1 MLNLFLLKLKSMTSS
16 WLTQPFNLTVLT
28 HCLFWGYDLSL
39 GKLFFPLSSCK
50 KWNKP
55 QMGTSAQGYLGVCK
69 KKKKDKNSVKVMKTS
84 KTSLICMRGLRCIK
98 DAKIP
103 EKCLFFSHFP
113 LVKPQ
118 AFLRVRGCKSRYEL
132 LGVNE
137 RIVGQLTNQVTG
149 HALK

>member
-28 HCLFWGYDLSL
+28 RCLFWEYDLSL

-69 KKKKDKNSVKVMKTS
+69 KKDKKKDKNSVKVMKTS
-84 KTSLICMRGLRCIK
+84 KTSLVCMRGLRCIK

-103 EKCLFFSHFP
+103 EKCLFLLLAS
-113 LVKPQ
+113 LWLSLKR
-118 AFLRVRGCKSRYEL
+118 FLESEVVSLDMSSRVLMRGL
-132 LGVNE
+132 WVN
-137 RIVGQLTNQVTG
+137 
-149 HALK
+149 